1 MNPFQSMPLAL
12 ALLAGMLAAC
22 SRAPEPA
29 TPATSAPAPAPAAAA
44 THATLVEREAA
55 FAMAAR
61 EHGVKA
67 AFLEFLGEDSIVLQP
82 GPVWGRA
89 AWTVRKEVTAKLE
102 WVPDRAQLAA
112 SGDFGFTTGP
122 WLLTPADPAAG
133 KAEGRYFTVWQQTGD
148 GWRVLFDGGFGRE
161 PAGAWDRRTDRPAL
175 GEHACTSG
183 ESMPPGELQ
192 ILDLEMSGVAGGES
206 HAVRV
211 ARRLAPT
218 AGLFHPPSVEGAL
231 DQASRSQALAALPA
245 TLQYWPMGAA
255 IAGSGDLGYSYGL
268 TAPAPGAS
276 ANAAYVHVWCRQAD
290 GWRLALQLRS
300 DFPPA

>member
-1 MNPFQSMPLAL
+1 MNLSLPIRLTV
-12 ALLAGMLAAC
+12 ALLAGTLTAC

-29 TPATSAPAPAPAAAA
+29 AVPAPAALVA

-55 FAMAAR
+55 FATAAR
-61 EHGVKA
+61 ERGVKA

-89 AWTVRKEVTAKLE
+89 AWTVKKEVTAQLE
-102 WVPDRAQLAA
+102 WVPDRAQLAK

-122 WLLTPADPAAG
+122 WLLTPADPAAER
-133 KAEGRYFTVWQQTGD
+133 AEGRYFTVWQQTAD

-161 PAGAWDRRTDRPAL
+161 PAGAWDRRTDQPEL
-175 GEHACTSG
+175 GAHACESG
-183 ESMPPGELQ
+183 EAMPPGELQ
-192 ILDLEMSGVAGGES
+192 ILDLEMSGIPGGET

-211 ARRLAPT
+211 GRRLAPT
-218 AGLFHPPSVEGAL
+218 AEFFHPPAVEGAL
-231 DQASRSQALAALPA
+231 DEAARSAALAALPA

-268 TAPAPGAS
+268 SAPAPGAS
-276 ANAAYVHVWCRQAD
+276 ANAAYVHVWCRQPD

-300 DFPPA
+300 DFPPG